1 MEDQIKE
8 LSKFGLSAIAL
19 AQVLDERT
27 KHDIY
32 NINANTSII
41 IGSAERSLNEEFIN
55 ILKDRDSQ
63 LYQRLSLVVV
73 DDCHTVSVKV
83 NIQFNIFET
92 NVCLVYYYESSHI
105 LTKCPQCGIRQQLPG
120 KGVDITGSHDLSKY

>member
-1 MEDQIKE
+1 MHLIT
-8 LSKFGLSAIAL
+8 
-19 AQVLDERT
+19 RT

-41 IGSAERSLNEEFIN
+41 IQSAERSLNEEFIN

-73 DDCHTVSVKV
+73 DECHTVD
-83 NIQFNIFET
+83 T
-92 NVCLVYYYESSHI
+92 W
-105 LTKCPQCGIRQQLPG
+105 
-120 KGVDITGSHDLSKY
+120 